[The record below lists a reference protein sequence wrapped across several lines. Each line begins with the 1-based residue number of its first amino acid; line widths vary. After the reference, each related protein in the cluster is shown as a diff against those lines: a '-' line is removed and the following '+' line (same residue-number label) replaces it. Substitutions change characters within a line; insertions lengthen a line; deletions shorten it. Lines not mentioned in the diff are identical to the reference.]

1 MLTSCL
7 ATQGRGKLAT
17 MKIRKLLNRSL
28 RHEDDDVQVA
38 GGVNAVVSANV
49 NEPGSRVRASS
60 RQRQRIVQREG
71 RTIVESEET
80 EQESSDSAAG
90 D

>member
-1 MLTSCL
+1 
-7 ATQGRGKLAT
+7 
-17 MKIRKLLNRSL
+17 MKVRKLFKKSL
-28 RHEDDDVQVA
+28 RHEDDDVQMA
-38 GGVNAVVSANV
+38 GSVNAVVSANV

-80 EQESSDSAAG
+80 EQESSGSAAG